1 MTMRISATLALLA
14 SSLLASATAS
24 AYDWTFKVGAHQV
37 DPKSD
42 NGTLAGGTL
51 RTDVSGDWRPTFQLE
66 YFLNP
71 NWGVEVLAATPFK
84 HDVKL
89 NGVKAAEV
97 SHLPPTVSV
106 QYHFNP
112 EGSFRP
118 YVGAGLNYTFF
129 SGARFEPAVQSLQP
143 SIEKHSLGFA
153 AQAGFDVALN
163 KQWSLNV
170 DVKKLQ
176 MNTDIRLAGSTI
188 GKFKIDPL
196 LIGVGLGYRF

>member
-1 MTMRISATLALLA
+1 MVMRISATLALLA
-14 SSLLASATAS
+14 SSLLASASAS

-51 RTDVSGDWRPTFQLE
+51 KTDVSGDWRPTFQLE

-112 EGSFRP
+112 GGKVSPF
-118 YVGAGLNYTFF
+118 VGIGLNYTAF
-129 SGARFEPAVQSLQP
+129 
-143 SIEKHSLGFA
+143 
-153 AQAGFDVALN
+153 FDV
-163 KQWSLNV
+163 KE
-170 DVKKLQ
+170 
-176 MNTDIRLAGSTI
+176 RGPLAGTQLTL
-188 GKFKIDPL
+188 GKSWGAAAHAGLDFTLSERWLMSVDLRWMDIDTEARVNGAKVGTVNIDPL
-196 LIGVGLGYRF
+196 AYGLAVGYRF

>member
-1 MTMRISATLALLA
+1 MAMRISATLALLA

-51 RTDVSGDWRPTFQLE
+51 KTDVSGDWRPTFQLE

-84 HDVKL
+84 HDVTL
-89 NGVKAAEV
+89 NGAKAAEV
-97 SHLPPTVSV
+97 SHLPPTVSL

-112 EGSFRP
+112 GGKVSPF
-118 YVGAGLNYTFF
+118 VGVGLNYTAF
-129 SGARFEPAVQSLQP
+129 
-143 SIEKHSLGFA
+143 
-153 AQAGFDVALN
+153 FDV
-163 KQWSLNV
+163 KEQGP
-170 DVKKLQ
+170 
-176 MNTDIRLAGSTI
+176 LAGTQLTL
-188 GKFKIDPL
+188 GKSWGAAAHAGLDFTLSERWLMSVDLRWMDIDTEARVNGAKVGTVNIDP
-196 LIGVGLGYRF
+196 IAYGLAVGYRF

>member
-1 MTMRISATLALLA
+1 MAIRISATLALLV
-14 SSLLASATAS
+14 SSLLASASAS

-51 RTDVSGDWRPTFQLE
+51 KADVSGDWRPTFQLE

-89 NGVKAAEV
+89 NGAKAAEV
-97 SHLPPTVSV
+97 SHLPPTVSL

-112 EGSFRP
+112 GGKVSPFI
-118 YVGAGLNYTFF
+118 GLGLNYTAF
-129 SGARFEPAVQSLQP
+129 
-143 SIEKHSLGFA
+143 
-153 AQAGFDVALN
+153 FDV
-163 KQWSLNV
+163 KESGP
-170 DVKKLQ
+170 
-176 MNTDIRLAGSTI
+176 LAGTQLTL
-188 GKFKIDPL
+188 GKSWGAAAHAGLDFTLSERWLMSVDLRWMDIDTEARVNGAKVGTVNIDP
-196 LIGVGLGYRF
+196 IAYGVAVGYRF

>member
-112 EGSFRP
+112 GGKVSPF
-118 YVGAGLNYTFF
+118 VGVGLNYTAF
-129 SGARFEPAVQSLQP
+129 
-143 SIEKHSLGFA
+143 
-153 AQAGFDVALN
+153 FDV
-163 KQWSLNV
+163 KE
-170 DVKKLQ
+170 
-176 MNTDIRLAGSTI
+176 RGPLAGTQLTLGKSWGAAAHAGLDFTLSERVARI
-188 GKFKIDPL
+188 GQSDERCSPEQPGQL
-196 LIGVGLGYRF
+196 CSHGRTVGND

>member
-1 MTMRISATLALLA
+1 MTKRIPAMLALLA

-51 RTDVSGDWRPTFQLE
+51 KTDVSGDWRPTFQLE

-112 EGSFRP
+112 GGKVSPF
-118 YVGAGLNYTFF
+118 VGIGLNYTAF
-129 SGARFEPAVQSLQP
+129 
-143 SIEKHSLGFA
+143 
-153 AQAGFDVALN
+153 FDV
-163 KQWSLNV
+163 KE
-170 DVKKLQ
+170 
-176 MNTDIRLAGSTI
+176 RGPLAGTQLTL
-188 GKFKIDPL
+188 GKSWGAAAHAGLDFTLSERWLMSVDLRWMDIDTEARVNGAKVGTVNIDPL
-196 LIGVGLGYRF
+196 AYGLAVGYRF